1 MFQENDNGLLKP
13 RLKTVGRGHSIRPNT
28 QGQQESSSS
37 LRRPGLDSNNG
48 NMSSSI
54 DYNYHEGGYEGPRRA
69 NDQENWKLKG
79 ELEITR
85 RLLLLKNSGPD
96 LGQSNP
102 SSHSLSPELSQQ
114 IFYDE
119 EEDLD
124 SVSTKDLKISP
135 LKSDAGHPS
144 GPAGDAVSR
153 QELDQLHSKLDKVLE
168 MVAANNGSHRSVVSA
183 STSFYDNLERQLST
197 PPPSLDSIP
206 PSYSYN
212 RDDAD
217 FNQDSSVYANYKS
230 SNRGPLI
237 NQPQA
242 HSGYKLP
249 YAASLHND
257 YNLHSC
263 GTSYNQ
269 KDGSNLDK
277 RALYGN
283 NYHQAFSEYQD
294 PSSVFFT
301 RSNGYSK
308 SGNNNHQDHTR
319 NVPASYQNTFN
330 GNGFTNS
337 SDFLEG
343 NGRGDEG
350 FDYKANSGEASSR
363 FNNQMS
369 VNDKEETDD
378 ADLEFRNEQEM
389 ILRQIHADR
398 ERKQKEEALSLKY
411 IQELELP
418 DLTADRERK
427 MKEESLSLKYIQD
440 RPDLSKPPP
449 VVAHLRDQKC
459 LLERSERDYHYPPL
473 ALAGNGEQSND
484 WYTVTKPKK
493 IPASQKLASAKIA
506 DDLEKKRKDDIAIQE
521 WRQEMMEREQKE
533 KKRIVQNVEEGN
545 KVKFVKDVNTVIKE
559 SRPLNNRAQSLSA
572 APLGEVIPQPR
583 EEKKSLKKRRNQAE
597 SQASNAAFEVE
608 RRKAADELKLRLE
621 KQVTYVSFFTVTR

>member
-1 MFQENDNGLLKP
+1 MFQENDNGSLKP
-13 RLKTVGRGHSIRPNT
+13 RLKTVGRGHSNRPNT
-28 QGQQESSSS
+28 LGHQESSSS
-37 LRRPGLDSNNG
+37 LRRPGLGSNNG
-48 NMSSSI
+48 DMSSSI
-54 DYNYHEGGYEGPRRA
+54 DYNYHDGGYEGPRSA

-96 LGQSNP
+96 LSQSNL

-135 LKSDAGHPS
+135 LKSDCSLPS
-144 GPAGDAVSR
+144 GPAGDGVSR
-153 QELDQLHSKLDKVLE
+153 QELDQLHSKPDKVLE

-183 STSFYDNLERQLST
+183 STSFYDNLERQMST

-206 PSYSYN
+206 PSKSDN
-212 RDDAD
+212 RDYAD
-217 FNQDSSVYANYKS
+217 FNQDNSVYANYKS
-230 SNRGPLI
+230 YNGGPSV

-242 HSGYKLP
+242 RSGYELP
-249 YAASLHND
+249 HAGSASLHND
-257 YNLHSC
+257 YNLDNC
-263 GTSYNQ
+263 GTSSKQ
-269 KDGSNLDK
+269 KGGSKFDE

-283 NYHQAFSEYQD
+283 NYYQAYSEYQD
-294 PSSVFFT
+294 PSNVFFT
-301 RSNGYSK
+301 RTNRYSNW
-308 SGNNNHQDHTR
+308 SGNDHPQDQTR
-319 NVPASYQNTFN
+319 NVPASYQNKFN
-330 GNGFTNS
+330 GDGFTNS

-343 NGRGDEG
+343 NGRVDEE
-350 FDYKANSGEASSR
+350 FEYKANSGDASSR
-363 FNNQMS
+363 FNDQMS

-427 MKEESLSLKYIQD
+427 MKEESLSLKYIQE

-459 LLERSERDYHYPPL
+459 SLERSDCDYPPL
-473 ALAGNGEQSND
+473 ALARNGEQSND
-484 WYTVTKPKK
+484 WSRVTKPKR

-506 DDLEKKRKDDIAIQE
+506 DDIEKKRKDDIAIKE
-521 WRQEMMEREQKE
+521 WRQEMTEREQKE
-533 KKRIVQNVEEGN
+533 KERIVQNVEEGN

-583 EEKKSLKKRRNQAE
+583 AEKKSLKKRRNQSE

-608 RRKAADELKLRLE
+608 RRKAAEELKLRLE
-621 KQVTYVSFFTVTR
+621 KQVT